1 MANEPVLAGRV
12 ITRELTARRGAQRA
26 RGQAARDDEYDRMA
40 AEAEACT
47 GECMAPASTRGRVL
61 RGDGTYSQGMVAVDE
76 RGDPLA
82 DAPLAGDPFVLT
94 RPCFDCNLERWE
106 AWQAG
111 QLAGKKRTKPE
122 NAEDRRRE
130 EDDRRRKEQQSFD

>member
-1 MANEPVLAGRV
+1 MDLVGPLMS
-12 ITRELTARRGAQRA
+12 RELLARRTRQRD
-26 RGQAARDDEYDRMA
+26 RGQAAGDRRYDQLQ
-40 AEAEACT
+40 AEAEVCQ
-47 GECMAPASTRGRVL
+47 GECTAPASTRGRML
-61 RGDGTYSQGMVAVDE
+61 LGDGSYSQGIVAVDE

-111 QLAGKKRTKPE
+111 QMAAKKRTKTE
-122 NAEDRRRE
+122 NAEDRRLK
-130 EDDRRRKEQQSFD
+130 EDKRRRQEQQSFD